1 MEITE
6 DNFELDPFNCP
17 YYELP
22 SVQREAL
29 SFFADERISPLAR
42 EVLMAKL
49 AYFGSQDLGRLKES
63 IEKYEIGSVFRK
75 QGLFSKV
82 SKFWDKHKKE
92 IIIGLVIVA
101 AVVITGVA
109 LSAEAGAN
117 MAVAGTAGA
126 ISNGSKGAEFK
137 SSGSQ
142 ERRCNSDS
150 SSKAV
155 EDKPIDLPL
164 QRAEPD
170 AYLPNYLENFK
181 DNPFFEK
188 IVEKAFQPFQNT
200 PIQNFSLENSP
211 LSVFKDNGSVFLG
224 DTAPLLFPL
233 NPDSYIFKPVE
244 TLSPTELKINENG
257 QFALTPPKDAVP
269 TLEKAMRLFDRA
281 IDGEPVFTSPFLSKE
296 EIIKLNYRYAE
307 AFSKKDIAEF
317 NKIINLRAG
326 NPFSEHMREL
336 WKNEPP
342 LIGENK
348 LAYKITGIN
357 GICTSREDVEQY
369 KKVFSR
375 MASDYPIDWIYNKDI
390 GLVRGA
396 SDAFFNQMLSRQTG
410 PSGKKLV
417 NQWKFFDFA
426 NKENPEAK
434 LLHLCHSQGVL
445 ITRNTLK
452 TIPPDLA
459 DRIITI
465 AVAPPDLIYNEDC
478 YTAFNIISK
487 KDKVPYA
494 KCIYE
499 SVMYMTEEGAE
510 AYRMERAGKSC
521 TVIVLDPHPDATGMD
536 HSLMSPTYTKML
548 VHLVHKYMK
557 GGFHTKKN

>member
-22 SVQREAL
+22 SVQREVL

-82 SKFWDKHKKE
+82 SRFWDKHKKE
-92 IIIGLVIVA
+92 IIIGLVVVA
-101 AVVITGVA
+101 AVIITGVA

-137 SSGSQ
+137 PSGSQ
-142 ERRCNSDS
+142 ERSCNSNS
-150 SSKAV
+150 RSKAV

-170 AYLPNYLENFK
+170 FYLPNYLENFK

-188 IVEKAFQPFQNT
+188 IVENAFQPFQNT
-200 PIQNFSLENSP
+200 PIQNFSFESSP
-211 LSVFKDNGSVFLG
+211 LNVFKDNGSVFLG

-244 TLSPTELKINENG
+244 TPSPTELKINENG
-257 QFALTPPKDAVP
+257 QFALTPPKDAIP
-269 TLEKAMRLFDRA
+269 TLEKAMSLFDRA
-281 IDGEPVFTSPFLSKE
+281 IDGGPVFTSPFLSRE

-307 AFSKKDIAEF
+307 TFSNEDIAQF

-326 NPFSEHMREL
+326 NPFSEHLREL

-375 MASDYPIDWIYNKDI
+375 MASGYPIDWTYNKDI

-396 SDAFFNQMLSRQTG
+396 ADAFFNQMLSRQTG
-410 PSGKKLV
+410 SSGKELV
-417 NQWKFFDFA
+417 NQWQFFDFA
-426 NKENPEAK
+426 NKENPKAK

-452 TIPPDLA
+452 TIPPHLA
-459 DRIITI
+459 KRVIAV
-465 AVAPPDLIYNEDC
+465 AVAPPDWIYDQDC
-478 YTAFNIISK
+478 YKAINIISK
-487 KDKVPYA
+487 KDWVPYA
-494 KCIYE
+494 KYAYQAIIH
-499 SVMYMTEEGAE
+499 MTQEGAT
-510 AYRMERAGKSC
+510 AYRMVTKGKTC
-521 TVIVLDPHPDATGMD
+521 TVIVLDPHPDAEGMD
-536 HSLMSPTYTKML
+536 HALLSKTYNENIKKIFKRYMDGEF
-548 VHLVHKYMK
+548 HKEE
-557 GGFHTKKN
+557 N